1 MTADPRAA
9 LATLVAALERHLE
22 LAASRRDADDPAVGA
37 AAEAVI
43 EAFDDY
49 DEALFDTTGV
59 ATPLG
64 VYSDDDEE
72 DEDEED
78 EDEEDEDE
86 ETTTKRTRTT
96 KRKMTDEEDDEDEE
110 DEDEDEEDEDEADE
124 PADPRDPED
133 QGGGMYAGL
142 DDEDIDFDDEE
153 SEGDE

>member
-9 LATLVAALERHLE
+9 LETLVAALERHLE

-64 VYSDDDEE
+64 VYSDE
-72 DEDEED
+72 DE
-78 EDEEDEDE
+78 
-86 ETTTKRTRTT
+86 
-96 KRKMTDEEDDEDEE
+96 DEEDDEDEE
-110 DEDEDEEDEDEADE
+110 NDDDEDEEDDDDEDEDE
-124 PADPRDPED
+124 PADPGDLED
-133 QGGGMYAGL
+133 AGAGMYAGL

-153 SEGDE
+153 SDEESEDDK

>member
-9 LATLVAALERHLE
+9 LETLVAALERHLE

-64 VYSDDDEE
+64 VYSDE
-72 DEDEED
+72 DEDD
-78 EDEEDEDE
+78 R
-86 ETTTKRTRTT
+86 TTRTRTT
-96 KRKMTDEEDDEDEE
+96 DDDERRTTT
-110 DEDEDEEDEDEADE
+110 DEDEDE
-124 PADPRDPED
+124 PADPGDLED
-133 QGGGMYAGL
+133 AGAGMYAGL

-153 SEGDE
+153 SDEESEDDK

>member
-9 LATLVAALERHLE
+9 LETLVAALERHLE

-64 VYSDDDEE
+64 VYSD
-72 DEDEED
+72 
-78 EDEEDEDE
+78 
-86 ETTTKRTRTT
+86 
-96 KRKMTDEEDDEDEE
+96 EDEE
-110 DEDEDEEDEDEADE
+110 DEDEDEDE
-124 PADPRDPED
+124 PADPGDLED
-133 QGGGMYAGL
+133 AGAGMYAGL
-142 DDEDIDFDDEE
+142 DVEDIDFDDEE
-153 SEGDE
+153 SDEESEDDE